1 MGKSKTF
8 DERGSPEARAVR
20 GRRLW
25 LLAAGC
31 LLLTFTYWFA
41 GQSTSGLAQESRGQ
55 TVLPQ
60 LLREGDY
67 RIGPGDLID
76 VRVFEPPEL
85 SRKVRVSATGQIV
98 LPFIG
103 EVKAAGLTEQELAEA
118 IRTKLLKFLRNPQ
131 VSVSVEEYESQPVW
145 VIGAVNNPGV
155 YRLKGPTRLLNLLAL
170 AGWLNDKA
178 GTTAIL
184 IRASQVSFAPAPRE
198 SSRETASRAEAAAQ
212 PTPPAQRP
220 DEAQDVSDAIVEMI
234 NLRDL
239 SLGRKDVN
247 VLVYPNDVVSI
258 PEADKVYVVGNVPQP
273 GPIPIRE
280 PLTLSR
286 AIMMAGGVKDATKK
300 EKVMIVRQE
309 PGKFQ
314 RTEIP
319 VDLAKIEKNRAEDP
333 MLLPN
338 DVVFVPSSTTKS
350 LGRAIASSLATSAAT
365 VYYWFWLIK

>member
-1 MGKSKTF
+1 MRKVNAC
-8 DERGSPEARAVR
+8 DEQGSPDASLVR
-20 GRRLW
+20 SQRPSHSRLW

-31 LLLTFTYWFA
+31 LVPAFIYWLD
-41 GQSTSGLAQESRGQ
+41 GQSTSALAQQPRGQ
-55 TVLPQ
+55 TVMPQ

-76 VRVFEPPEL
+76 VRVFEPAEL
-85 SRKVRVSATGQIV
+85 SRKVRVSATGQIA

-103 EVKAAGLTEQELAEA
+103 EVEAAGLTEQELAEA

-145 VIGAVNNPGV
+145 VIGAVSNPGV

-170 AGWLNDKA
+170 AGWLSDKA

-184 IRASQVSFAPAPRE
+184 IRAPSVPSASAAPSDKLKEP
-198 SSRETASRAEAAAQ
+198 Q
-212 PTPPAQRP
+212 QR
-220 DEAQDVSDAIVEMI
+220 SDASDATGTTVEMI
-234 NLRDL
+234 NLREL
-239 SLGRKDVN
+239 SLGRQDLN

-258 PEADKVYVVGNVPQP
+258 PEADKVYVVGNVHQP
-273 GPIPIRE
+273 GPIPLRE

-300 EKVMIVRQE
+300 EKVIIVRQE
-309 PGKFQ
+309 PGKLH

-319 VDLAKIEKNRAEDP
+319 ADLAKIEKNRAEDP

-338 DVVFVPSSTTKS
+338 DVVFVPSSTTRS